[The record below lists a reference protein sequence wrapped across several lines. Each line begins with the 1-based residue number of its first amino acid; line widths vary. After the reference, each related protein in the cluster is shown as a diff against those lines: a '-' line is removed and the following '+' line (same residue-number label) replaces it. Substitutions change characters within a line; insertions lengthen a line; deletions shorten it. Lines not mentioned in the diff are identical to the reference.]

1 MFNLNFLVSEGRC
14 TRGANLQI
22 LKVDEEESNYKYIL
36 LIDTEGLASAANQT
50 LSQDSYNRDNKLAS
64 FVIALSDLV
73 LINVFG
79 EDSKPIRELF
89 PMVGK
94 CIVELSLY

>member
-36 LIDTEGLASAANQT
+36 LIDTEGLASAANET
-50 LSQDSYNRDNKLAS
+50 LS
-64 FVIALSDLV
+64 
-73 LINVFG
+73 
-79 EDSKPIRELF
+79 
-89 PMVGK
+89 
-94 CIVELSLY
+94 